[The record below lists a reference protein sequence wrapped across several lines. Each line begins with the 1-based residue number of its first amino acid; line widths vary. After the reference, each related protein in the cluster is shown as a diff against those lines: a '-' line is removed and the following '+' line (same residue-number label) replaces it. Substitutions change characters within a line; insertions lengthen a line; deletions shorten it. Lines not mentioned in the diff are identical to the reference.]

1 MTRTFL
7 VVSTAVFVAGCT
19 ATPTVTKQRMTLGEA
34 NISGMEC
41 RRETSLLSSIPKTT
55 CASPAVWAKYDKR
68 EADKSAQFFD
78 DIHDNADNR
87 ILYRNR

>member
-7 VVSTAVFVAGCT
+7 VVSTAVLIAGCT
-19 ATPTVTKQRMTLGEA
+19 LTPTVTKERMTLGEA

-41 RRETSLLSSIPKTT
+41 RREVSVLSSIPKTT
-55 CASPAVWAKYDKR
+55 CASREVWANYDKR
-68 EADKSAQFFD
+68 ESDKSAQFFD

-87 ILYRNR
+87 VLYRNR

>member
-7 VVSTAVFVAGCT
+7 VVSAAVLVTGCV
-19 ATPTVTKQRMTLGEA
+19 TPTVTKERMTLGEA

-41 RRETSLLSSIPKTT
+41 RREVSVLSSIPKTI
-55 CASPAVWAKYDKR
+55 CASREVWASYDKR